1 MINVGR
7 RMLAHL
13 KDVTGTGSSRGFR
26 QWSQLSVLIWSRSAV
41 NNFPK
46 SLSKAVTEESVKNR
60 IDAAVGV
67 RQNMTRYLHHYRR
80 WCQWVHVQR
89 FCHQDHLFQRTRER
103 KNIIMIFERIDC
115 YSKSSQYRQNKVVS
129 LFQIEHARN
138 KRVKPFAKIR
148 RKICLTVG
156 IAGQLFFAKAKSN
169 SNDSSFR

>member
-1 MINVGR
+1 MNVLVRLKIFKQLQQRDHILLTKTEQLQLKNYEERKSVGMINVR
-7 RMLAHL
+7 RRILAHL

-80 WCQWVHVQR
+80 RCQWIHVQR
-89 FCHQDHLFQRTRER
+89 FCHQDHLFQRTHEKKR
-103 KNIIMIFERIDC
+103 KKKKE
-115 YSKSSQYRQNKVVS
+115 
-129 LFQIEHARN
+129 
-138 KRVKPFAKIR
+138 KI
-148 RKICLTVG
+148 L
-156 IAGQLFFAKAKSN
+156 L
-169 SNDSSFR
+169 